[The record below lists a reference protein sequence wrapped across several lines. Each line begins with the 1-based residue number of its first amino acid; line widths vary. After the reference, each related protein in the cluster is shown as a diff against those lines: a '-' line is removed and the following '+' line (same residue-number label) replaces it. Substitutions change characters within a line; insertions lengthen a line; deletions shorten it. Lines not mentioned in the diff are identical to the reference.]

1 MTYSTG
7 EPQVHKEEQEYTWS
21 SSEKA
26 VPEKK
31 LHLPREG
38 RGTQKPTTA
47 PVGNM
52 VMKPPKVSGFSHFSD
67 TVLPGFQL
75 RNCHLPPQNHN

>member
-1 MTYSTG
+1 VTYSTG
-7 EPQVHKEEQEYTWS
+7 EPQVHKEEQEYTWY

-47 PVGNM
+47 P
-52 VMKPPKVSGFSHFSD
+52 SEIW
-67 TVLPGFQL
+67 L
-75 RNCHLPPQNHN
+75 